1 MRIREVLVRWYKS
14 FNYDYELK
22 FAPTSKKK
30 DWQVTADG
38 WLPHVRVNLERD
50 ITAVVGANE
59 SGKSHLLDAIHIVL
73 SGEDHSRRDFCRYS
87 TLFSVERDKRLYP
100 EVGAVFT
107 LSNDEQTQLTALQIP
122 LQNNGDLLMLRP
134 SEGVVQVLNAN
145 DERVQLNPT
154 QAAKLQALL
163 PKAYK
168 LQTQV
173 DLPDSVPLAAL
184 AGSTPVPYERNK
196 RFELLKF
203 LSGVKGLENLQERV
217 AGLFSLLEVSR
228 RSSQDESGRELAARQ
243 RQLGQDLLTKLARID
258 QSSFEDLMDA
268 IAKEREGLV
277 NALIQEMNQSI
288 ARHLNISR
296 WWSQDEDFALRVSP
310 REHELVFTI
319 RDRTGTDYSFSE
331 RSRGLT
337 YFLSYFVQLW
347 SHDRPAVPEVLLMDE
362 PDAYLSAVGQ
372 QDLLRILEHYAHP
385 DNSEREDQVVY
396 VTHSPFLINRNAG
409 HRVRVVD
416 KGSGDEGT
424 RLVSDATRNHY
435 EPLRTSLGAFVA
447 ETAFIGGDNLFVEGI
462 SDQVLISGMNAR
474 LRLAGTPPSRTLDL
488 NEVTLVPGGSNMP
501 YMLYLARGRDQFKPA
516 CAVLLDSDGA
526 GQEARRQIKKGG
538 AKGRPTVPDDLILM
552 LADAVPGAVA
562 EPGVVIEE
570 PEDLVPLVLAG
581 MAARRYAKNLLGL
594 SEQEADILTNEA
606 ILAGVTSDKPSLW
619 DAIESAFQ
627 AAFDTGIGKAGFAK
641 ELIAYL
647 SEHANDEVAPEG
659 VDVLDTNFAALIAT
673 LSETLVRARETEIA
687 RRRDRRVEQLIVEF
701 VDAYPD
707 GCIRDRALVA
717 LRRIEAAADDTEV
730 GDVIRAGLA
739 TIRRDH
745 ELTAEPLKRI
755 TDYPLFRTELEALP
769 LLPRLRNQGRM
780 EIGDLA
786 DTDGRADALT
796 PSGVPAAVT
805 KIEPAD
811 VTDGSESGEP
821 LVSEVPARDDE
832 LENGGS
838 AEEDEANPL
847 ATEPAE

>member
-30 DWQVTADG
+30 DWQVTGDG
-38 WLPHVRVNLERD
+38 WLPHVRVNLEHD

-59 SGKSHLLDAIHIVL
+59 SGKSHLLDAIYIVL
-73 SGEDHSRRDFCRYS
+73 SGKDHSRRDFCRYS
-87 TLFSVERDKRLYP
+87 TLFSVEKDKRLYP
-100 EVGAVFT
+100 EVGAVFA
-107 LSNDEQTQLTALQIP
+107 LSSHEQNQLTEHRVP
-122 LQNNGDLLMLRP
+122 LRKNGNLLMLRP
-134 SEGVVQVLNAN
+134 MPGVVQVLNA
-145 DERVQLNPT
+145 DEERVQLNSA
-154 QAAKLQALL
+154 QVGFLQSLL
-163 PKAYK
+163 PEAHK

-184 AGSTPVPYERNK
+184 AGRAPASYERNK
-196 RFELLKF
+196 RFELLSF
-203 LSGVKGLENLQERV
+203 LSTVKGLESLQEKV
-217 AGLFSLLEVSR
+217 AGLFSLLEAAR
-228 RSSQDESGRELAARQ
+228 RSSQDESRRELLDQQ
-243 RQLGQDLLTKLARID
+243 RQLGQDLLTKIACID
-258 QSSFEDLMDA
+258 QSAFVDLVEA
-268 IAKEREGLV
+268 IADESEGLV
-277 NALIQEMNQSI
+277 NALIQQMNQSI

-296 WWSQDEDFALRVSP
+296 WWSQDEEFALRISP

-337 YFLSYFVQLW
+337 YFLSYLVQLW
-347 SHDRPAVPEVLLMDE
+347 SHDRPVVPEVLLMDE

-385 DNSEREDQVVY
+385 DDSERQDQVVY

-409 HRVRVVD
+409 HRIRVVD

-474 LRLAGTPPSRTLDL
+474 LRLAGVAPSRTLDL
-488 NEVTLVPGGSNMP
+488 NDVTLVPGGSNMP

-538 AKGRPTVPDDLILM
+538 AKGRPTLPDDLILM
-552 LADAVPGAVA
+552 LAEAVPEAVA

-581 MAARRYAKNLLGL
+581 VAARRYAKNLLGL
-594 SEQEADILTNEA
+594 SEEEADVLTDEA
-606 ILAGVTSDKPSLW
+606 IRAGVTSDRPSLW
-619 DAIESAFQ
+619 DAMEAAFR
-627 AAFDTGIGKAGFAK
+627 AAFDTDIGKAGFAK
-641 ELIAYL
+641 ELVAYL
-647 SEHANDEVAPEG
+647 SEHANDQAAPEG
-659 VDVLDTNFAALIAT
+659 VDVLDANFAALIAT
-673 LSETLVRARETEIA
+673 LSETLATAREAELA
-687 RRRDRRVEQLIVEF
+687 RRRDRRVEQLIAEF
-701 VDAYPD
+701 IEAYPD
-707 GCIRDRALVA
+707 GCIRDRALVT
-717 LRRIEAAADDTEV
+717 LRRIEAAADDTEA

-755 TDYPLFRTELEALP
+755 MNYPLFRTELKALS
-769 LLPRLRNQGRM
+769 LLPRLRDQGRM
-780 EIGDLA
+780 KVGDLA
-786 DTDGRADALT
+786 DIGGRADALT

-805 KIEPAD
+805 EIEPANVLD
-811 VTDGSESGEP
+811 DREDGEP
-821 LVSEVPARDDE
+821 PVSEVAAAGDE
-832 LENGGS
+832 FESGDAALG
-838 AEEDEANPL
+838 A
-847 ATEPAE
+847 